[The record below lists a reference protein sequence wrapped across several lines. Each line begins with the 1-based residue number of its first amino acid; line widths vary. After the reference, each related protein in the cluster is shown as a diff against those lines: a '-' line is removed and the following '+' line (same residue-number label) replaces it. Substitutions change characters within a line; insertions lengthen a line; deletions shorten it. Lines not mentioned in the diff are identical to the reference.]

1 MKYNT
6 LILTAF
12 LLLFALSLTPITA
25 DSEDKADSNSGVI
38 MEDVVI
44 GNDTDETI
52 DTGDGNDNIDGRGGN
67 DTIDAGKGDDLVEGG
82 AGNDKIKGG
91 EGDDLIIGGAGKD
104 TVTDGPGND
113 YVNLGPGDDTFVYYV
128 DENVGSVDF
137 AAGGDGDD
145 TLILVS
151 DDINEAL
158 GNDIVKYYEKEKMV
172 GTDITHLGNFDIA
185 MGVTG
190 FENVVVTAGFSF

>member
-6 LILTAF
+6 LMLTAF
-12 LLLFALSLTPITA
+12 LLLFALSLTTISA
-25 DSEDKADSNSGVI
+25 DSEDKADSNSEV
-38 MEDVVI
+38 DVVI

-67 DTIDAGKGDDLVEGG
+67 DTIDAGKGDDLVSGG

-91 EGDDLIIGGAGKD
+91 EGNDLIIGGAGND
-104 TVTDGPGND
+104 TVTDGPGSD

-128 DENVGSVDF
+128 YENVGSVDF

-151 DDINEAL
+151 DDINETL
-158 GNDIVKYYEKEKMV
+158 GNDIVRYYEKEKMV
-172 GTDITHLGNFDIA
+172 GTDITHLGKFDIA